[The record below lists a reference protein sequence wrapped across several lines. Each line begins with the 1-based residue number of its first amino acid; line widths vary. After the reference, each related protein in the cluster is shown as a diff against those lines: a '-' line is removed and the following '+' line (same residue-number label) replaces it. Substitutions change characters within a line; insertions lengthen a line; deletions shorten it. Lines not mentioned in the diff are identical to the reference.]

1 MSATYSGYR
10 PPRCRIARPSAFSN
24 GSSWRAR
31 SASFRTSER
40 ELWPVN
46 GSLRG
51 LAEPQEVPED
61 VGPELGVLNLRMEL
75 QSEQRPVA
83 VPHRLDVAVL
93 RARESHEVLG
103 ELRDFVV
110 VGLPDLE
117 SIREPFEQDV
127 GLVDLHDRLAELR
140 HLGRGR
146 VAPEI
151 LRHELVPRADPED
164 GSVERVEVL
173 AVPPHL
179 PGVHADAGRATR
191 QHEPVEAIE
200 LRDSRVVRNDLRLDT
215 EVLQDP
221 PFAVGPLPPV
231 VDDRLHWQE
240 HGEVLPRQGHE
251 PTARRGLDLFLD
263 DGGRTSHERDAIRRH
278 LPDRAHR
285 EARSGKRLPL
295 RDPHSEGSSDRPNF
309 VLVEVAERF
318 DERQLHV
325 LREAAD
331 VVVGLDPI
339 PELPPALDP
348 VRGDRPLDEM
358 VGSKALCLSF
368 EEFDERASN
377 DRPFLLRVHDA
388 FEGGEE
394 FVGGLDDPV
403 PDVELLEGLGDVL
416 GLSSSHEACVD
427 VDREEPIPEGAT
439 REDRRSRTIDPTGT
453 CDDRLG
459 RHGSTKR
466 LDLLGDERVRVELHS
481 PSVRESS
488 RTHFFNASRCSLSF
502 STRRSSRRARI
513 STARMAAFSPRSR
526 PTAATG
532 TPGGI
537 CETLRTASKFNLPLT
552 GTPITGFVVCAAMV
566 PGSAAESPAIAM
578 ITLAVVFR
586 IKSRRRSGVRWAEA
600 TTMSY
605 PTPNWSKNELAC
617 FPTSAS
623 LLEPSTM
630 RTSTG
635 IGWDKVGSWNKGF
648 PLRQWNAASDLALHD
663 GQEEQA
669 DGRGGSDDR
678 REDHANR
685 FDDDVDQVHGRA
697 ERTGVPRPQDTDDQ
711 TTYKQ
716 SDPDLPA
723 LPASK
728 VRRES
733 AGDDQEETEGQEED
747 GQERQPV
754 KRGKA
759 AHVIPQNLMPVKV
772 FVSMTPGMDRILSTT
787 T

>member
-1 MSATYSGYR
+1 M
-10 PPRCRIARPSAFSN
+10 
-24 GSSWRAR
+24 
-31 SASFRTSER
+31 
-40 ELWPVN
+40 
-46 GSLRG
+46 
-51 LAEPQEVPED
+51 
-61 VGPELGVLNLRMEL
+61 
-75 QSEQRPVA
+75 
-83 VPHRLDVAVL
+83 
-93 RARESHEVLG
+93 
-103 ELRDFVV
+103 
-110 VGLPDLE
+110 
-117 SIREPFEQDV
+117 
-127 GLVDLHDRLAELR
+127 
-140 HLGRGR
+140 
-146 VAPEI
+146 
-151 LRHELVPRADPED
+151 
-164 GSVERVEVL
+164 
-173 AVPPHL
+173 
-179 PGVHADAGRATR
+179 
-191 QHEPVEAIE
+191 
-200 LRDSRVVRNDLRLDT
+200 
-215 EVLQDP
+215 
-221 PFAVGPLPPV
+221 
-231 VDDRLHWQE
+231 
-240 HGEVLPRQGHE
+240 
-251 PTARRGLDLFLD
+251 GLDSVPKLA
-263 DGGRTSHERDAIRRH
+263 S
-278 LPDRAHR
+278 
-285 EARSGKRLPL
+285 
-295 RDPHSEGSSDRPNF
+295 
-309 VLVEVAERF
+309 
-318 DERQLHV
+318 
-325 LREAAD
+325 
-331 VVVGLDPI
+331 
-339 PELPPALDP
+339 ALDP

-358 VGSKALCLSF
+358 VRPKALCLSF

-377 DRPFLLRVHDA
+377 YGPFLLRVDDA

-394 FVGGLDDPV
+394 LVRGLDDPV
-403 PDVELLEGLGDVL
+403 AHVEFFEGLRDVL
-416 GLSSSHEACVD
+416 GLSFSHEACVD
-427 VDREEPIPEGAT
+427 VDREKPISEGAT
-439 REDRRSRTIDPTGT
+439 REDRRCGAVHSTRTG
-453 CDDRLG
+453 DDRLG
-459 RHGSTKR
+459 GHGPANR
-466 LDLLGDERVRVELHS
+466 FDLLADERARIELHS
-481 PSVRESS
+481 PSRRECS

-502 STRRSSRRARI
+502 STRRSSRMAKI

-566 PGSAAESPAIAM
+566 PGSAAERPAIAM

-635 IGWDKVGSWNKGF
+635 IGWGKVGSWNRVF
-648 PLRQWNAASDLALHD
+648 SLRQWNAASDLALHD
-663 GQEEQA
+663 GQEEEA

>member
-1 MSATYSGYR
+1 MFSGR
-10 PPRCRIARPSAFSN
+10 PPTLWWVLIRSRSCPPLSIQSGAIVPWTRWSAPRLCASRSKSSMNVRPMTVRFFSGSTMPLRAEKNSSAAWTIRCRTLS
-24 GSSWRAR
+24 
-31 SASFRTSER
+31 
-40 ELWPVN
+40 
-46 GSLRG
+46 SLR
-51 LAEPQEVPED
+51 VW
-61 VGPELGVLNLRMEL
+61 
-75 QSEQRPVA
+75 
-83 VPHRLDVAVL
+83 
-93 RARESHEVLG
+93 
-103 ELRDFVV
+103 
-110 VGLPDLE
+110 
-117 SIREPFEQDV
+117 
-127 GLVDLHDRLAELR
+127 
-140 HLGRGR
+140 
-146 VAPEI
+146 
-151 LRHELVPRADPED
+151 
-164 GSVERVEVL
+164 
-173 AVPPHL
+173 
-179 PGVHADAGRATR
+179 AT
-191 QHEPVEAIE
+191 
-200 LRDSRVVRNDLRLDT
+200 
-215 EVLQDP
+215 
-221 PFAVGPLPPV
+221 
-231 VDDRLHWQE
+231 
-240 HGEVLPRQGHE
+240 
-251 PTARRGLDLFLD
+251 
-263 DGGRTSHERDAIRRH
+263 
-278 LPDRAHR
+278 
-285 EARSGKRLPL
+285 
-295 RDPHSEGSSDRPNF
+295 
-309 VLVEVAERF
+309 
-318 DERQLHV
+318 
-325 LREAAD
+325 
-331 VVVGLDPI
+331 
-339 PELPPALDP
+339 
-348 VRGDRPLDEM
+348 
-358 VGSKALCLSF
+358 
-368 EEFDERASN
+368 
-377 DRPFLLRVHDA
+377 
-388 FEGGEE
+388 
-394 FVGGLDDPV
+394 
-403 PDVELLEGLGDVL
+403 
-416 GLSSSHEACVD
+416 
-427 VDREEPIPEGAT
+427 
-439 REDRRSRTIDPTGT
+439 
-453 CDDRLG
+453 
-459 RHGSTKR
+459 
-466 LDLLGDERVRVELHS
+466 
-481 PSVRESS
+481 
-488 RTHFFNASRCSLSF
+488 
-502 STRRSSRRARI
+502 RSSRRARF

-566 PGSAAESPAIAM
+566 PGSAAERPAIAM

-600 TTMSY
+600 TTISY

-648 PLRQWNAASDLALHD
+648 PLRRWNAASDLALHD
-663 GQEEQA
+663 GQEEEA
-669 DGRGGSDDR
+669 DCRGGSDDR